1 MTGTVVL
8 STPSV
13 PASLYA
19 NAKLCYKLT
28 RTVASKE
35 STPIMHGTRTRK
47 PFPPRHNRPKK
58 REESSLLKPEADPIL
73 NPVLARI
80 GKPEEAP
87 FRPDPFQLEALAAI
101 GSSDCLVMAPT
112 GSGKTWIAE
121 QAIREMLQ
129 EGKRCWYA
137 SPLKAL
143 SNAKWVEFGD
153 IFDSMNVGILTG
165 DTKENTEAPVIV
177 GTTEILRNHLYD
189 AMHEGRDLP
198 FDLVILDE
206 AHYLGDED
214 RGVVWEEIMI
224 YLPARVNLLL
234 LSATIE
240 NGREI
245 AAWLETL
252 RGKPCVVIEER
263 RRPVPLYPLFLHPS
277 GRLMPFLDKRRIY
290 GRVESFVQE
299 RGKRQH
305 GGRGA
310 TPYGEI
316 LRVLKNFNLLP
327 AIFFLQSRAECDN
340 ALKSFRHGTLPSSFE
355 FEESL
360 RELIDRTPRLA
371 QHKQLPPLR
380 QSRVASHHGGQL
392 PPWKFLV
399 ENMMKQGHL
408 DAIFA
413 TSTVAAGVNFPARTI
428 VLFNSDYFNGHECVP
443 LDATGFH
450 QMTGRA
456 GRRGQDNIGFL
467 LLVPGRFMDLQHVR
481 RLVFTR
487 SEDIKSRIKS
497 DFSMVLNLL
506 LSQTIDNV
514 RHIFENSLAAFQQD
528 EERREGKKSAASRL
542 WRAFQRHLSFLK
554 AEGFVDENDRLTA
567 DGTWASRLRL
577 DHPVLIAECLRR
589 SVLPEGDAALL
600 AAVIAPFV
608 YDRGQE
614 FPVKRKELPRRLVQA
629 YDRVV
634 DTVFPMMEKLDAEG
648 FGLHP
653 LPLWTAAVIYDW
665 ARGREWDRIIERY
678 GLAEGDMAM
687 LVLRTADSLRQI
699 AALRDTHPKA
709 AELAWQARESLL
721 REPVVF

>member
-1 MTGTVVL
+1 MYG
-8 STPSV
+8 SH
-13 PASLYA
+13 
-19 NAKLCYKLT
+19 T
-28 RTVASKE
+28 R
-35 STPIMHGTRTRK
+35 R
-47 PFPPRHNRPKK
+47 PFRPPRQRQQK
-58 REESSLLKPEADPIL
+58 REETSHWLKPEAE
-73 NPVLARI
+73 PVLNDVFARI

-87 FRPDPFQLEALAAI
+87 FKPDPFQLEALEAI
-101 GSSDCLVMAPT
+101 GRTDCLVMAPT

-121 QAIREMLQ
+121 QAIHEMLIA
-129 EGKRCWYA
+129 GKRCWYA

-153 IFDSMNVGILTG
+153 RFESMNVGILTG
-165 DTKENTEAPVIV
+165 DTKENIDAPVIV
-177 GTTEILRNHLYD
+177 GTTEILRNQLYD
-189 AMHEGRDLP
+189 SMHEGRDLP

-206 AHYLGDED
+206 AHYLGDEE

-245 AAWLETL
+245 AAWLEGL
-252 RGKPCVVIEER
+252 RGKPCTVVEER

-277 GRLMPFLDKRRIY
+277 GRLMPFLNKRRLF
-290 GRVESFVQE
+290 GRVEQFARE
-299 RGKRQH
+299 RGKQQR
-305 GGRGA
+305 GGRGVP
-310 TPYGEI
+310 PYGEI
-316 LRVLKNFNLLP
+316 IRALRQFDLLP

-340 ALKSFRHGTLPSSFE
+340 ALKSCRPIARPLNAE
-355 FEESL
+355 FEETL
-360 RELIDRTPRLA
+360 QEQVDRTPRLA
-371 QHKQLPPLR
+371 QHKQFNQLR
-380 QSRVASHHGGQL
+380 LSRVASHHGGQL

-399 ENMMKQGHL
+399 ESMMKRGFL

-456 GRRGQDNIGFL
+456 GRRGQDHIGFL
-467 LLVPGRFMDLQHVR
+467 LLVPGRFMDLEHIR

-487 SEDIKSRIKS
+487 SEDVVSRIKN

-506 LSQTIDNV
+506 LSQTMENV

-528 EERREGKKSAASRL
+528 EERREGRKSAASRL
-542 WRAFQRHLSFLK
+542 WRAFQRHVDFLK
-554 AEGFVDENDRLTA
+554 AEGFVGVDNRLTA
-567 DGTWASRLRL
+567 DGIWASRLRL

-589 SVLPEGDAALL
+589 GALPRDDAALL

-608 YDRGQE
+608 YDRGQDIH
-614 FPVKRKELPRRLVQA
+614 VKRKELPKRLVVA
-629 YDRVV
+629 YDRVF
-634 DTVFPMMEKLDAEG
+634 DTVFPMMDRLDAAG
-648 FGLHP
+648 FSLNP

-665 ARGREWDRIIERY
+665 ARGREWDRIVERY
-678 GLAEGDMAM
+678 GFADGDMAM
-687 LVLRTADSLRQI
+687 LVSRTADNLRQI
-699 AALRDTHPKA
+699 AALRDTHPDVA
-709 AELAWQARESLL
+709 DLAWKARESLL

>member
-1 MTGTVVL
+1 
-8 STPSV
+8 
-13 PASLYA
+13 
-19 NAKLCYKLT
+19 
-28 RTVASKE
+28 
-35 STPIMHGTRTRK
+35 MHGSRTRV
-47 PFPPRHNRPKK
+47 PYPARRRRHTK
-58 REESSLLKPEADPIL
+58 REEPSAWLKPEAEPVL
-73 NPVLARI
+73 NDVLARI
-80 GKPEEAP
+80 GKPEDAP
-87 FRPDPFQLEALAAI
+87 FRPDPFQIEALEAI
-101 GSSDCLVMAPT
+101 GRSDCLVMAPT

-121 QAIREMLQ
+121 KAIHEMLR

-153 IFDSMNVGILTG
+153 LFENINVGILTG
-165 DTKENTEAPVIV
+165 DTKENTDAPIIV
-177 GTTEILRNHLYD
+177 GTTEILRNQLYD

-206 AHYLGDED
+206 AHYLGDEE

-245 AAWLETL
+245 AAWLESL
-252 RGKPCVVIEER
+252 RNKKCAVIEER
-263 RRPVPLYPLFLHPS
+263 RRPVPLYPLFLHPT
-277 GRLMPFLDKRRIY
+277 GRLMPFLDKRRLY
-290 GRVESFVQE
+290 GRVEQFVRE
-299 RGKRQH
+299 RGKQKR
-305 GGRGA
+305 GGRGIP
-310 TPYGEI
+310 PYGEI
-316 LRVLKNFNLLP
+316 LRALKHFNLLP

-340 ALKSFRHGTLPSSFE
+340 ALKSCRNITRPSSFE
-355 FEESL
+355 FEEL
-360 RELIDRTPRLA
+360 LQALIDRTPRLA
-371 QHKQLPPLR
+371 QHKQLAQLR
-380 QSRVASHHGGQL
+380 LSRVASHHGGQL

-399 ENMMKQGHL
+399 ETVMKRGHL

-428 VLFNSDYFNGHECVP
+428 VLFNSDYFNGHDCVP

-456 GRRGQDNIGFL
+456 GRRGQDNIGFM
-467 LLVPGRFMDLQHVR
+467 LLVPGRFMDLEHVR
-481 RLVFTR
+481 RLVSTR
-487 SEDIKSRIKS
+487 SEDIESRIKN

-506 LSQTIDNV
+506 LSQTMENV
-514 RHIFENSLAAFQQD
+514 RHIFENSLAAYQQD
-528 EERREGKKSAASRL
+528 EERREGRKSAASRL
-542 WRAFQRHLSFLK
+542 WRAFQRHVNFLK
-554 AEGFVDENDRLTA
+554 AEGFVGENDRLTA
-567 DGTWASRLRL
+567 DGVWTSQLRL

-589 SVLPEGDAALL
+589 GALPNEDPALL

-608 YDRGQE
+608 YDRGQALA
-614 FPVKRKELPRRLVQA
+614 VQRKELPKRLVQA

-634 DTVFPMMEKLDAEG
+634 ETVFPMMEKLDAEG

-665 ARGREWDRIIERY
+665 ARGREWDRIVERY
-678 GLAEGDMAM
+678 GFADGDMAM
-687 LVLRTADSLRQI
+687 LVSRTADNLRQI
-699 AALRDTHPKA
+699 AALRDTHPVVS
-709 AELAWQARESLL
+709 ELAWKARESLL

>member
-1 MTGTVVL
+1 
-8 STPSV
+8 
-13 PASLYA
+13 
-19 NAKLCYKLT
+19 
-28 RTVASKE
+28 
-35 STPIMHGTRTRK
+35 MHGS
-47 PFPPRHNRPKK
+47 HNRRPFRPQRRRQQK
-58 REESSLLKPEADPIL
+58 REEPPRRLQPEAEPVL
-73 NPVLARI
+73 NDVLARI

-87 FRPDPFQLEALAAI
+87 FKPDPFQLKALEAI
-101 GSSDCLVMAPT
+101 GRSDCLVMAPT

-121 QAIREMLQ
+121 QAIHQMLMA
-129 EGKRCWYA
+129 GKRCWYA

-153 IFDSMNVGILTG
+153 RFESMNVGILTG
-165 DTKENTEAPVIV
+165 DTKENTDAPVIV
-177 GTTEILRNHLYD
+177 GTTEILRNQLYD
-189 AMHEGRDLP
+189 SMHEGRDLP
-198 FDLVILDE
+198 IDLVILDE
-206 AHYLGDED
+206 AHYLGDEE

-245 AAWLETL
+245 AAWLEGL
-252 RGKPCVVIEER
+252 RGKSCVVVEER

-277 GRLMPFLDKRRIY
+277 GRLMPFLNKRKLF
-290 GRVESFVQE
+290 GRVEPFARE
-299 RGKRQH
+299 KGKQRS
-305 GGRGA
+305 GRGA
-310 TPYGEI
+310 PPYGEI
-316 LRVLKNFNLLP
+316 IRALRQFDLLP

-340 ALKSFRHGTLPSSFE
+340 ALRSCRPITHPSSLE

-360 RELIDRTPRLA
+360 QEILDRTPRLA
-371 QHKQLPPLR
+371 QHKQLAQLR
-380 QSRVASHHGGQL
+380 LSRVASHHGGQM

-399 ENMMKQGHL
+399 ESMMKRGFL

-467 LLVPGRFMDLQHVR
+467 LLVPGRFMDLEHIR

-487 SEDIKSRIKS
+487 SEDVVSRIKN

-506 LSQTIDNV
+506 LSQTMENV

-528 EERREGKKSAASRL
+528 KERREGKKSAASRL
-542 WRAFQRHLSFLK
+542 WRSFKRHVDFLK
-554 AEGFVDENDRLTA
+554 AEGFVGEDDRLTA
-567 DGTWASRLRL
+567 DGIWASQLRL

-589 SVLPEGDAALL
+589 EALPHDDAALL

-608 YDRGQE
+608 YDRGQDIH
-614 FPVKRKELPRRLVQA
+614 VKRKDLPKRLIAA
-629 YDRVV
+629 YDRVF
-634 DTVFPMMEKLDAEG
+634 DTVFPMMDRLDAAG
-648 FGLHP
+648 FSLNP

-665 ARGREWDRIIERY
+665 ARGREWDRIVERY
-678 GLAEGDMAM
+678 GFADGDMAM
-687 LVLRTADSLRQI
+687 LVSRTADNLRQI
-699 AALRDTHPKA
+699 AALRDSHPDVA
-709 AELAWQARESLL
+709 ALAWKARESLL

>member
-1 MTGTVVL
+1 
-8 STPSV
+8 
-13 PASLYA
+13 
-19 NAKLCYKLT
+19 
-28 RTVASKE
+28 
-35 STPIMHGTRTRK
+35 MHGSRTRSPYPNRRRSRK
-47 PFPPRHNRPKK
+47 PRKEGPAWHTF
-58 REESSLLKPEADPIL
+58 EAEPVL
-73 NPVLARI
+73 NDVLARI
-80 GKPEEAP
+80 GKPDEAP
-87 FRPDPFQLEALAAI
+87 FRPDPFQLEALEAI
-101 GSSDCLVMAPT
+101 RRADCLVMAPT

-121 QAIREMLQ
+121 QAIQEMLR

-153 IFDSMNVGILTG
+153 RFESMNVGILTG
-165 DTKENTEAPVIV
+165 DTKENTDAPVIV
-177 GTTEILRNHLYD
+177 GTTEILRNQLYD

-206 AHYLGDED
+206 AHYLGDEE

-240 NGREI
+240 NGRQI
-245 AAWLETL
+245 AAWLEGL
-252 RGKPCVVIEER
+252 RRKPCVVIEER

-277 GRLMPFLDKRRIY
+277 GRLMPFLNKRRFF
-290 GRVESFVQE
+290 GRVEQFVRE
-299 RGKRQH
+299 RGKHRR
-305 GGRGA
+305 GGRGIP
-310 TPYGEI
+310 PYGEI
-316 LRVLKNFNLLP
+316 IRVLRHFNLLP
-327 AIFFLQSRAECDN
+327 AIFFLQSRAECDS
-340 ALKSFRHGTLPSSFE
+340 ALKSCRAAGRPADGGFDE
-355 FEESL
+355 AL

-371 QHKQLPPLR
+371 QHKQLAQLR
-380 QSRVASHHGGQL
+380 QCRVAAHHGGQL

-399 ENMMKQGHL
+399 ENLMKRGHL

-428 VLFNSDYFNGHECVP
+428 VLFNSDTFNGHECLP

-467 LLVPGRFMDLQHVR
+467 LIVPGRFMDLEHVR

-487 SEDIKSRIKS
+487 AEDIVSRIRN

-506 LSQTIDNV
+506 LSQDLEDV
-514 RHIFENSLAAFQQD
+514 RHIFENSLAAFQQSGQG
-528 EERREGKKSAASRL
+528 REGRKSAASRL
-542 WRAFQRHLSFLK
+542 WRAFQRHLDFLK
-554 AEGFVDENDRLTA
+554 AEGFVGDDDRLTA
-567 DGTWASRLRL
+567 DGVWASQLRL

-589 SVLPEGDAALL
+589 DALPRDDAALL

-614 FPVKRKELPRRLVQA
+614 IAVKRKELPRRLVAA
-629 YDRVV
+629 YDRVI
-634 DTVFPMMEKLDAEG
+634 DTVFPMMERLDAAG
-648 FGLHP
+648 FGLNP

-665 ARGREWDRIIERY
+665 ARGRDWDRIVERY
-678 GLAEGDMAM
+678 GFADGDMAM
-687 LVLRTADSLRQI
+687 LVSRTADNLRQI
-699 AALRDTHPKA
+699 AALRDTHPDM
-709 AELAWQARESLL
+709 AELAWKARESMM

>member
-1 MTGTVVL
+1 
-8 STPSV
+8 
-13 PASLYA
+13 
-19 NAKLCYKLT
+19 
-28 RTVASKE
+28 
-35 STPIMHGTRTRK
+35 MHGSRTRK
-47 PFPPRHNRPKK
+47 PFPAKRRRRTPRTDQLPW
-58 REESSLLKPEADPIL
+58 LKPEAEPVL
-73 NPVLARI
+73 NDVLARI
-80 GKPEEAP
+80 GKPEESP
-87 FRPDPFQLEALAAI
+87 FRPDTFQLEALEAI
-101 GSSDCLVMAPT
+101 GRADCLVMAPT

-121 QAIREMLQ
+121 QAIQKMLR

-153 IFDSMNVGILTG
+153 RFESMNVGILTG
-165 DTKENTEAPVIV
+165 DTKENTDAPVIV
-177 GTTEILRNHLYD
+177 GTTEILRNQLYD

-206 AHYLGDED
+206 AHYLGDEE

-224 YLPARVNLLL
+224 YLPVRVNLLL

-245 AAWLETL
+245 AAWLESL
-252 RGKPCVVIEER
+252 RRKPCTVIEER
-263 RRPVPLYPLFLHPS
+263 RRPVPLYPLFLDPS
-277 GRLMPFLDKRRIY
+277 GRIMPFLNKRRLF
-290 GRVESFVQE
+290 GRVEPFTRE
-299 RGKRQH
+299 RGAQKR
-305 GGRGA
+305 GGRRVP
-310 TPYGEI
+310 PYGEI
-316 LRVLKNFNLLP
+316 LRVLRHFNLLP

-340 ALKSFRHGTLPSSFE
+340 ALKSCRPVAAPPDDGFE
-355 FEESL
+355 DAL
-360 RELIDRTPRLA
+360 REQIDRTPRLA
-371 QHKQLPPLR
+371 QHKQLEQLR
-380 QSRVASHHGGQL
+380 LARVASHHGGQL

-399 ENMMKQGHL
+399 EAMMKRGDL

-443 LDATGFH
+443 LGATAFH

-456 GRRGQDNIGFL
+456 GRRGQDNIGFM
-467 LLVPGRFMDLQHVR
+467 LLVPGRFMDLEHVR

-487 SEDIKSRIKS
+487 SEDIASRIKN

-506 LSQTIDNV
+506 LSQTLENV

-528 EERREGKKSAASRL
+528 EDRRESRKSAASRL
-542 WRAFQRHLSFLK
+542 WRAFQRHLNFLK
-554 AEGFVDENDRLTA
+554 AEGFVGGDDRLTA
-567 DGTWASRLRL
+567 DGIWASQLRL

-589 SVLPEGDAALL
+589 NALPREDAALL

-614 FPVKRKELPRRLVQA
+614 IAVKRKELPKRLVAA
-629 YDRVV
+629 YDRVIE
-634 DTVFPMMEKLDAEG
+634 TVFPMMERLDAEG
-648 FGLHP
+648 FGLNP

-665 ARGREWDRIIERY
+665 ARGRDWDRIVERY
-678 GLAEGDMAM
+678 GFADGDMAM
-687 LVLRTADSLRQI
+687 LVSRTADNLRQI
-699 AALRDTHPKA
+699 AALRDTHPSV
-709 AELAWQARESLL
+709 AELAWKARESLL

>member
-1 MTGTVVL
+1 
-8 STPSV
+8 
-13 PASLYA
+13 
-19 NAKLCYKLT
+19 
-28 RTVASKE
+28 
-35 STPIMHGTRTRK
+35 MHGSRTRS
-47 PFPPRHNRPKK
+47 PRPK
-58 REESSLLKPEADPIL
+58 RRRSRKPRSERPAWHTFEAEPVL
-73 NPVLARI
+73 NDVLARI
-80 GKPEEAP
+80 GKPDEAP
-87 FRPDPFQLEALAAI
+87 FRPDAFQLEALEAI
-101 GSSDCLVMAPT
+101 RRADCLVMAPT

-121 QAIREMLQ
+121 QAIQDMLR

-153 IFDSMNVGILTG
+153 RFESMNVGILTG
-165 DTKENTEAPVIV
+165 DTKENTDAPVIV
-177 GTTEILRNHLYD
+177 GTTEILRNQLYD

-206 AHYLGDED
+206 AHYLGDEE

-224 YLPARVNLLL
+224 YLPSRVNLLL

-245 AAWLETL
+245 AAWLEGL
-252 RGKPCVVIEER
+252 RGKPCVVVEER

-277 GRLMPFLDKRRIY
+277 GRLMPFLNKRRFF
-290 GRVESFVQE
+290 GRVEQFVRE
-299 RGKRQH
+299 RGKQKR
-305 GGRGA
+305 GGRGVP
-310 TPYGEI
+310 PYGEI
-316 LRVLKNFNLLP
+316 IRVLRHFDLLP
-327 AIFFLQSRAECDN
+327 AIFFLQSRAECDA
-340 ALKSFRHGTLPSSFE
+340 ALKSCRAASTLPDEGFE
-355 FEESL
+355 DAL
-360 RELIDRTPRLA
+360 REQIDRTPRLA
-371 QHKQLPPLR
+371 QHRQLEQLR
-380 QSRVASHHGGQL
+380 HCRVAAHHGGQL

-399 ENMMKQGHL
+399 ETLMKRGHL

-428 VLFNSDYFNGHECVP
+428 VLFNSDTYNGHECVP

-467 LLVPGRFMDLQHVR
+467 LIVPGRFMDLEHVR

-487 SEDIKSRIKS
+487 AEDIVSRLRN

-506 LSQTIDNV
+506 LSQSLENV

-528 EERREGKKSAASRL
+528 EHRREGRKSAASRL
-542 WRAFQRHLSFLK
+542 WRAFQRHLDFLK
-554 AEGFVDENDRLTA
+554 AEGFVGDDGRLTA
-567 DGTWASRLRL
+567 DGVWAAQLRL

-589 SVLPEGDAALL
+589 GALPRDDAALL

-614 FPVKRKELPRRLVQA
+614 IAVKRKELPRRLVAA
-629 YDRVV
+629 YDRVI
-634 DTVFPMMEKLDAEG
+634 DTVFPMMERLDAAG
-648 FGLHP
+648 FGLNP
-653 LPLWTAAVIYDW
+653 LPLWTAAVVYDW
-665 ARGREWDRIIERY
+665 ARGRDWDRIVERY
-678 GLAEGDMAM
+678 GFADGDMAM
-687 LVLRTADSLRQI
+687 LVSRTADNLRQI
-699 AALRDTHPKA
+699 ASLRDTHPDV
-709 AELAWQARESLL
+709 AELAWEAREALM

>member
-1 MTGTVVL
+1 MQG
-8 STPSV
+8 S
-13 PASLYA
+13 
-19 NAKLCYKLT
+19 
-28 RTVASKE
+28 
-35 STPIMHGTRTRK
+35 RTRI
-47 PFPPRHNRPKK
+47 PFPARNRRQRK
-58 REESSLLKPEADPIL
+58 REEPSAWLKPEAE
-73 NPVLARI
+73 PVLNDVLDKI
-80 GKPEEAP
+80 GKPEEVP
-87 FRPDPFQLEALAAI
+87 FRPDPFQLEALEAI
-101 GSSDCLVMAPT
+101 GRTDCLVMAPT

-121 QAIREMLQ
+121 QAIRKMLR

-153 IFDSMNVGILTG
+153 LFEDINVGILTG
-165 DTKENTEAPVIV
+165 DTKENTDAPVIV
-177 GTTEILRNHLYD
+177 GTTEILRNQLYD
-189 AMHEGRDLP
+189 AMREGRDLP

-206 AHYLGDED
+206 AHYLGDEE
-214 RGVVWEEIMI
+214 RGVVWEEVMI

-245 AAWLETL
+245 AAWLEGL
-252 RGKPCVVIEER
+252 RGKPCAVTEER

-277 GRLMPFLDKRRIY
+277 GRLMPFLSKRRLY
-290 GRVESFVQE
+290 GRVEQFARE
-299 RGKRQH
+299 RGKQAR
-305 GGRGA
+305 GGRGIP
-310 TPYGEI
+310 PYGEI
-316 LRVLKNFNLLP
+316 LRALRHFNLLP

-340 ALKSFRHGTLPSSFE
+340 ALKSCRQITRPSSFE

-360 RELIDRTPRLA
+360 QELIDRTPRIA
-371 QHKQLPPLR
+371 QHKQLEQLR
-380 QSRVASHHGGQL
+380 LSRVASHHGGQL

-399 ENMMKQGHL
+399 ENMMKGGHL

-443 LDATGFH
+443 LDAMGFH

-456 GRRGQDNIGFL
+456 GRRGQDKIGFM
-467 LLVPGRFMDLQHVR
+467 LLVPGRFMDLEHVR
-481 RLVFTR
+481 RLVHTR
-487 SEDIKSRIKS
+487 SEDIQSRLKN

-506 LSQTIDNV
+506 LSQTMDNV

-528 EERREGKKSAASRL
+528 EERRAGKKSASSVL
-542 WRAFQRHLSFLK
+542 WRAFQRHVDFLK
-554 AEGFVDENDRLTA
+554 AEGFVDGDDRLTA
-567 DGTWASRLRL
+567 DGVWASQLRL

-589 SVLPEGDAALL
+589 GALPNNDAALL

-608 YDRGQE
+608 YDRGQDI
-614 FPVKRKELPRRLVQA
+614 PVKRKELPKRLVHA

-634 DTVFPMMEKLDAEG
+634 ETIFPMMERLDAGG

-653 LPLWTAAVIYDW
+653 LPLWTAALIYDW
-665 ARGREWDRIIERY
+665 ARGRDWDRIIERY
-678 GLAEGDMAM
+678 GFADGDMAM
-687 LVLRTADSLRQI
+687 LVSRTADSLRQI
-699 AALRDTHPKA
+699 AALRHSHPDMA
-709 AELAWQARESLL
+709 DMAWKARESLL